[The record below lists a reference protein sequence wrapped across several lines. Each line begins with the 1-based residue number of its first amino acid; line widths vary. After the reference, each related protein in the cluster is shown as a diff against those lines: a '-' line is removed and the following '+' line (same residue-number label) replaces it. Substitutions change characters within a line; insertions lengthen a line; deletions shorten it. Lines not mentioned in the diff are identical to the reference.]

1 METPTVNCAGF
12 ANRYFSSRFAKFY
25 MGTIDI
31 QTIAK
36 RTILLEAQSVEH
48 LLQYIDNQFEQVV
61 KIIAACKGKLV
72 ISGIGKSALIAQKI
86 VATLNSTGTPATFLH
101 AADAIHGDLGVV
113 QPNDIVLIISKSG
126 ESPEIKLLLPLI
138 RNFGNT
144 IIAMTGNL
152 QSFLA
157 THSEYILNTSVEQE
171 ACPNNL
177 APTTSTTAQLAMG
190 DALAVCL
197 IENNGFTS
205 EDFAKFH
212 PGGTLGKR
220 LYLKVGDL
228 LARDVK
234 PAVEMNADLKEV
246 IITITK
252 FRMGA
257 TAVVKDGAINGIITD
272 GDLRRM
278 LQKGG
283 DLANVKAEDIM
294 SKNPKCI
301 EEDRL
306 AVSALDIMRKNDVSQ
321 LLITSNNVY
330 VGVLHLHDLV
340 KEGII

>member
-1 METPTVNCAGF
+1 M
-12 ANRYFSSRFAKFY
+12 SS
-25 MGTIDI
+25 IDI

-48 LLQYIDNQFEQVV
+48 LTQYIDEQFEQVV
-61 KIIAACKGKLV
+61 KLIASSKGKVV

-86 VATLNSTGTPATFLH
+86 VATLNSTGTPAAFLH
-101 AADAIHGDLGVV
+101 AAEAIHGDLGLV
-113 QPNDIVLIISKSG
+113 QPNDIVLMISKSG

-157 THSEYILNTSVEQE
+157 THSDYILNTSVEQE

-220 LYLKVGDL
+220 LYLKVSDL
-228 LARDVK
+228 LAQNVTPQVTLD
-234 PAVEMNADLKEV
+234 ADLKDI

-257 TAVVKDGAINGIITD
+257 TAVIKDAAICGIITD

-278 LQKGG
+278 LQKGEN
-283 DLANVKAEDIM
+283 LANVKAGDIM
-294 SKNPKCI
+294 SKTPKCI
-301 EEDRL
+301 EEEQL
-306 AVSALDIMRKNDVSQ
+306 AVSALDLMRKNDVSQ
-321 LLITSNNVY
+321 LLVTRNKVY
-330 VGVLHLHDLV
+330 IGVLHLHDLV
-340 KEGII
+340 REGII